1 MQKNARKL
9 RRENFIN
16 GIYLAAPS
24 EELSGRGGLCK
35 GTGGERFVSFEQ
47 PLILFLHRSIV

>member
-16 GIYLAAPS
+16 EIYLAAPS